1 MSVHNTEHNSP
12 LNSDHDDDIH
22 DSVNRISK
30 LDISDPLH
38 FHPNDNTALTVVSIK
53 LNGTENYQVW
63 SCAMLLALEGKN
75 KIDFIDGSC
84 KRSNT
89 DEVLG
94 KRWDRMNKWLLLS
107 LSSKT
112 IKLEK
117 CTGQYGRKIVNSGA
131 NQHMTYTDKEL
142 NNVID
147 ISHLKIKV
155 GHPNGTEAYISKIR
169 NLRLSNGLTLYDV
182 MVIPEYCVTLI
193 FVHKLVKENKVIVAF
208 DENRC
213 YFLNQDLNLKL
224 VLGIGEQCEGLY
236 YYSDKDPVLNVLK
249 NSLNFDKI
257 DNTVDF
263 GNDADSSNDF
273 VATQNEEVATFEE
286 NVFSEASKYSHWI
299 DAMNPKMNALLRNG
313 TWELVELPEGRK
325 SIGSIWIY
333 KIKFRSSGEID
344 TKQRLVAQGFG
355 KKEGIDY
362 EKTFSPVVKMVTIR
376 RGCLYETTRRIY
388 PSNNKVRRLKKSLYG
403 LKQAFR
409 QWNAK
414 LISTLIENRFS
425 QSKFD
430 YSLYTKSDKEVFLTL
445 LVYVKILLFT
455 GNSVSEIEKFK
466 VFLKSKFMI
475 KDLGKLQYFLGI
487 EVVDTD
493 KGLGVYITKTSG
505 MFLTAYS
512 DADWA
517 KCIVT
522 RKSVTAIQIA
532 VNLVFHERAKHL
544 EIDLHFV
551 REKVL
556 KGLVKIVKVDSA
568 NQITDILTKGLDI
581 V

>member
-1 MSVHNTEHNSP
+1 MSIHNTEHNSP

-22 DSVNRISK
+22 DSVNKISN

-53 LNGTENYQVW
+53 LNVTENYQVW

-75 KIDFIDGSC
+75 KIDFIDESC
-84 KRSNT
+84 KKSNI
-89 DEVLG
+89 DEKNNQNFNAGPSRPSNVNNNKPSGGSGLVCKNYG
-94 KRWDRMNKWLLLS
+94 FNGHTIDRWF
-107 LSSKT
+107 
-112 IKLEK
+112 
-117 CTGQYGRKIVNSGA
+117 KI
-131 NQHMTYTDKEL
+131 
-142 NNVID
+142 
-147 ISHLKIKV
+147 
-155 GHPNGTEAYISKIR
+155 
-169 NLRLSNGLTLYDV
+169 
-182 MVIPEYCVTLI
+182 
-193 FVHKLVKENKVIVAF
+193 
-208 DENRC
+208 
-213 YFLNQDLNLKL
+213 
-224 VLGIGEQCEGLY
+224 IGY
-236 YYSDKDPVLNVLK
+236 P
-249 NSLNFDKI
+249 
-257 DNTVDF
+257 VDF
-263 GNDADSSNDF
+263 GKKKSGQVLRNKGKSDSSSSSESGCNINTADFLVDFRNDADSSNDF

-299 DAMNPKMNALLRNG
+299 DAMNLKMNALLRNG

-325 SIGSIWIY
+325 SIGSKWIY

-344 TKQRLVAQGFG
+344 TKQRLVAHGFRQ
-355 KKEGIDY
+355 KEGIDY

-376 RGCLYETTRRIY
+376 IGCLYETTRRIY

-403 LKQAFR
+403 LKQDSR

-414 LISTLIENRFS
+414 LISTLIENGFS

-430 YSLYTKSDKEVFLTL
+430 YSLYTKSGKKVFLTL
-445 LVYVKILLFT
+445 LVYVKILLLFT
-455 GNSVSEIEKFK
+455 GNSLSEIEKFK

-475 KDLGKLQYFLGI
+475 KDLGKLQYFLEI
-487 EVVDTD
+487 EVVDTN
-493 KGLGVYITKTSG
+493 K
-505 MFLTAYS
+505 
-512 DADWA
+512 
-517 KCIVT
+517 
-522 RKSVTAIQIA
+522 AIQIA

-556 KGLVKIVKVDSA
+556 KGLVKTVKVDSA